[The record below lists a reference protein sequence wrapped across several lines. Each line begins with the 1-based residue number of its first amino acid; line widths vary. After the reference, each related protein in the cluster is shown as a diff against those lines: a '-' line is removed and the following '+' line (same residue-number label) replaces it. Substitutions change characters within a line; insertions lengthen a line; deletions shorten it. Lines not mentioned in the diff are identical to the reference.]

1 MKLTF
6 DQSQCFSVPE
16 KLHSILNTELAKQAD
31 PDSSSLGITFNF
43 RDLDYSAESGGYHP
57 VEIRVTK
64 HSNLNNLWR
73 IDYLTDFCLIGSPYP
88 ELVKDIDVCF
98 QTKQI
103 YTQFGIGMSKQEADE
118 FLAMFLNN
126 FISYVEMDVFTVKI
140 TFD

>member
-6 DQSQCFSVPE
+6 DQRQCFSVPE
-16 KLHSILNTELAKQAD
+16 KLYSILNAALAKQTV

-43 RDLDYSAESGGYHP
+43 HDLDYSADSGGYHP
-57 VEIRVTK
+57 VEIRVSK
-64 HSNLNNLWR
+64 NNISSLWGVEY
-73 IDYLTDFCLIGSPYP
+73 ITDFCFVGHPYP
-88 ELVKDIDVCF
+88 ELAKDIDVCF

-103 YTQFGIGMSKQEADE
+103 YTQFGIGMSKQESDE

>member
-6 DQSQCFSVPE
+6 DQRQCFSVPE
-16 KLHSILNTELAKQAD
+16 KLYSILNTELAKQTD
-31 PDSSSLGITFNF
+31 PNSSSLGITFNF
-43 RDLDYSAESGGYHP
+43 RDVDYSADSGGYHP
-57 VEIRVTK
+57 VELRVTK
-64 HSNLNNLWR
+64 HNNLWQFEY
-73 IDYLTDFCLIGSPYP
+73 ITDFCFVGSPYP
-88 ELVKDIDVCF
+88 ELAKDIDVCF

-103 YTQFGIGMSKQEADE
+103 YTQFGIGMSKQESDE

>member
-6 DQSQCFSVPE
+6 DQRQCFSVPE
-16 KLHSILNTELAKQAD
+16 KLYTILNTELAKQTD

-43 RDLDYSAESGGYHP
+43 RDLDYSASSGGYHP
-57 VEIRVTK
+57 VEIRI
-64 HSNLNNLWR
+64 NRNNINMPWELE
-73 IDYLTDFCLIGSPYP
+73 YLTDFCFVGFPYP
-88 ELVKDIDVCF
+88 ELAKDIDVCF

-103 YTQFGIGMSKQEADE
+103 YTQFGIGMSKKESDE